1 MVWYGMVW
9 YGMVWYGMI
18 WYGMVWYGMVW
29 YGMVWYGMVWYGIV
43 WYGMV
48 WYGMV
53 WYGMVWCNTKSFFFS
68 LRSFHFNDMRIDEAL
83 RSFLETFRL
92 PGEAPVIQ
100 HLLEHFSEGYFV
112 SAFGRSLQIWIFVIH
127 FLKTCSMLCD
137 CLYTGPR
144 YFQNAVTGIDV
155 ILQTQVGVLSQILF
169 LIKLELQVF

>member
-1 MVWYGMVW
+1 MVCGVVYGKVW
-9 YGMVWYGMI
+9 SVVWCGVVWCGVV

-29 YGMVWYGMVWYGIV
+29 YGMVWYGMVWYGMV

-53 WYGMVWCNTKSFFFS
+53 WYGMVWWNIKSFFFS
-68 LRSFHFNDMRIDEAL
+68 IRSFHFNDMRIDEAL

-127 FLKTCSMLCD
+127 FLKICSTVYD
-137 CLYTGPR
+137 CPGLPIHWTAI
-144 YFQNAVTGIDV
+144 FSKIF
-155 ILQTQVGVLSQILF
+155 SQILF
-169 LIKLELQVF
+169 LIKRELQVF